1 MQVEIKEYV
10 KECLGKGVK
19 PRLYRKFTII
29 HARQGKPG
37 EVVETIMKDGH
48 KETTGVVKI
57 DDHNNLDWVVTNPD
71 GERYIMPYEKFRS
84 KYQIYDFNKGT
95 YIPKKV
101 ICEFIQIDDDI
112 SFVAPWGEQMHIKKG
127 GYLNI
132 TNINDIYGV
141 QKQEFETTYK
151 ECDEYG
157 DFLEEE
163 NLF

>member
-1 MQVEIKEYV
+1 MQVEVKEYV
-10 KECLGKGVK
+10 KQCLKNGVK
-19 PRLYRKFTII
+19 PRLYRKFVVIS
-29 HARQGKPG
+29 AKQGVEG

-48 KETTGVVKI
+48 KETVSVVKV
-57 DDHNNLDWVVTNPD
+57 DEHNNPDWVVTNPD
-71 GERYIMPYEKFRS
+71 GERYVMSYEKFRNR
-84 KYQIYDFNKGT
+84 YQIYDFKKGT

-101 ICEFIQIDDDI
+101 ICEFIQISDNI

-132 TNINDIYGV
+132 TNLDDIYGV
-141 QKQEFETTYK
+141 QKEEFESTYK
-151 ECDEYG
+151 ECDERG